1 MAIRARNL
9 DLETKGMQRHVQTYI
24 GDITASREVTVF
36 VAPVACTVMSVEL
49 YNSENQ
55 AVTTSPVVSLFL
67 GTATASTLGANHTAT
82 LSAGARLEWG
92 TSACAVKAISANNSM
107 TAGVRLAMSFTIAGS
122 SNWSAAL
129 VHVRYKPNVRK
140 LIDY

>member
-1 MAIRARNL
+1 MAIRAKNL
-9 DLETKGMQRHVQTYI
+9 DFETKGMQRHVQTYI
-24 GDITASREVTVF
+24 GDVTASREVTIF
-36 VAPVACTVMSVEL
+36 VAPVACTVQSVEL